1 MVELSTYKSIFGDLD
16 LQKRWLLKRLILQSV
31 FIGLASSYFIV
42 GGYHLILKS
51 LSILEMP
58 IAYLVVGLGGL
69 FIVKIFKRIQRDYG
83 ASFAHRII
91 VFAFITLMLVLF
103 YSETEKF
110 FIVNNKAMAILAFA
124 CIIPFSNIFN
134 LNMTNSCY
142 QLLGAQ
148 LGKKWIIN
156 ISAVEAISAIIA
168 FLSVPVFVNVF
179 VDINYLFLFSGLF
192 LVPLLFLNIYDYL
205 RISGSISTYSLS
217 NKINLNKLRAIP
229 FLKSILLA
237 SAISI
242 IVVYLIDFS
251 FVVSLKSL
259 CVINNKKSFE
269 IIAGFLATVKI
280 GELLGLFYSS
290 KLIKT
295 IGTKQSL
302 KIYAVVIL
310 ILSLIIV
317 LGYYFLGFNIGSL
330 FVLVLCLKWVES
342 VAKKVIDYPSNRIM
356 LHVARP
362 EEKAGLQSA
371 LEGSI
376 GQMSS
381 VISAVIIWVLVTS
394 NIELYFLKNEL
405 VILLLIAIVLIS
417 IYWVVKVNNI
427 SRYYQTLI
435 SNFLNDRSTKIQEET
450 DLEISPENISTD
462 INLSANEVIRKLWS
476 SSLLNQID
484 GVRNLNVDNIDFDDI
499 LEMGLASPIMLKS
512 EILGLFH
519 ENRIAIQ
526 DKSESKNNVLLL
538 NLGESLVWID
548 LTIEDIKGRTLTE
561 YYLYLSLIQS
571 RKLLIKQLFTVLSWD
586 YSPSEMQ
593 VISKLIFNED
603 ADEEDTQFAMELL
616 DNILPSLIK
625 PYLIP
630 LFENNPI
637 EVKIEKWRYFIPAL
651 QLSIDD
657 RLKDIAMRD
666 FSQLPISVKFWAL
679 RILNQRKHHNEYLK
693 AFETSTILCLS
704 AAILPKVSTMGN
716 MIEMFEK
723 SLDFKNPQEV
733 FAKTELFCDWIN
745 NYSNY
750 NIKGTKIVK
759 ADFEKYIDSNLNK
772 VLPYSLD

>member
-295 IGTKQSL
+295 IGTKHSL

-435 SNFLNDRSTKIQEET
+435 SNF
-450 DLEISPENISTD
+450 
-462 INLSANEVIRKLWS
+462 
-476 SSLLNQID
+476 
-484 GVRNLNVDNIDFDDI
+484 
-499 LEMGLASPIMLKS
+499 
-512 EILGLFH
+512 
-519 ENRIAIQ
+519 
-526 DKSESKNNVLLL
+526 
-538 NLGESLVWID
+538 
-548 LTIEDIKGRTLTE
+548 
-561 YYLYLSLIQS
+561 
-571 RKLLIKQLFTVLSWD
+571 
-586 YSPSEMQ
+586 
-593 VISKLIFNED
+593 
-603 ADEEDTQFAMELL
+603 
-616 DNILPSLIK
+616 
-625 PYLIP
+625 
-630 LFENNPI
+630 
-637 EVKIEKWRYFIPAL
+637 
-651 QLSIDD
+651 
-657 RLKDIAMRD
+657 
-666 FSQLPISVKFWAL
+666 
-679 RILNQRKHHNEYLK
+679 
-693 AFETSTILCLS
+693 
-704 AAILPKVSTMGN
+704 
-716 MIEMFEK
+716 
-723 SLDFKNPQEV
+723 
-733 FAKTELFCDWIN
+733 
-745 NYSNY
+745 
-750 NIKGTKIVK
+750 
-759 ADFEKYIDSNLNK
+759 
-772 VLPYSLD
+772 